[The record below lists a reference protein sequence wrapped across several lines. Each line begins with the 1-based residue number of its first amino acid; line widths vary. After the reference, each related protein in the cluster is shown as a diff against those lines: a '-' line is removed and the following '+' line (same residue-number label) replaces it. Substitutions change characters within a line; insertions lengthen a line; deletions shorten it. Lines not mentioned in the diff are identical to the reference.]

1 MTRGFVPPVYPYEK
15 LDELRAAAD
24 ALSVCRVM
32 GYEDALM
39 RPYAQARTSLFEQS
53 NRYSVTFDCV
63 GSDDE

>member
-1 MTRGFVPPVYPYEK
+1 MHRYAVH
-15 LDELRAAAD
+15 AAAD

-39 RPYAQARTSLFEQS
+39 RPYAQARTSLFELS
-53 NRYSVTFDCV
+53 NRYSVTCDCV